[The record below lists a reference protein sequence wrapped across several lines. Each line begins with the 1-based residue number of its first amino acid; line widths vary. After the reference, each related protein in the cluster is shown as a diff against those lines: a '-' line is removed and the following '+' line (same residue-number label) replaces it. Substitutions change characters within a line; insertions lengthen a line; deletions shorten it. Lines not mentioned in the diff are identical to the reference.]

1 LTDLKIDKVGDD
13 MNIDVVQHVPFEG
26 LASIEE
32 WGSDNGHTF
41 RMHKLYE
48 YPSIPRIDDL
58 EFLILLGGP
67 MSANDQDQQWIDEE
81 RRLISKTI
89 SENKPVFGVCLGAQ
103 QIAKALGA
111 SVIQGDKEVGWHPI
125 RSVSSRLPFIPEELT
140 VFHWH
145 GEQFELPDRAEQLF
159 SSAACQ
165 NQGFIYSEKVIGLQF
180 HLEMTPNSI
189 QGLLTHDGDYIDHS
203 QFVQSAEE
211 ITDFGIPEQ
220 NKTVLFKLL
229 DDLVKNK

>member
-1 LTDLKIDKVGDD
+1 VGDD
-13 MNIDVVQHVPFEG
+13 MNIDVLQHVPFEG

-32 WGSDNGHTF
+32 WGNDNGHTF

-48 YPSIPRIDDL
+48 NPSIPRIDDL

-81 RRLISKTI
+81 RRLIRKTI

-111 SVIQGDKEVGWHPI
+111 AVIQGDKEVGWHPI

-145 GEQFELPDRAEQLF
+145 GEQFELPDRAERLV
-159 SSAACQ
+159 SSAACE

-180 HLEMTPNSI
+180 HLEMTPNRI

-229 DDLVKNK
+229 DYLVKNK